1 MKTTTNTTAATA
13 AQTTLNEETT
23 SIATL
28 VPVLAILDSFNH
40 RNKNQHRVA
49 RWWSAFDLLRR
60 AVRRL
65 HDALEAQARHRRAL
79 SFKSKSSSSSSK
91 RSSAAAAAGG
101 KPTSSSAER
110 RQHAL
115 DEDVAARVRVLL
127 DSTIPSSFSAFTQ
140 LAADNQHA
148 ALGLVLLGLLA
159 RINSV
164 VTLLAPAPT
173 PAPRLEKAI
182 PAGDVATTS
191 SSFSTTKSAAAVTVA
206 DERYHQQQQQ
216 QQQQSDSKGLGVAIS
231 RDQLK
236 LAAKPVDHHPSSSVS
251 TLSLSRNVDE
261 ASATVPQKKRKLA
274 SVPPPETK
282 ASKPAKEEKPVKKK
296 KKAKKTDDFSDLFS
310 SLM

>member
-1 MKTTTNTTAATA
+1 MKTTAATA
-13 AQTTLNEETT
+13 AAAAVPPSPDETT
-23 SIATL
+23 PIATL

-60 AVRRL
+60 AIRRL
-65 HDALEAQARHRRAL
+65 HDALEAQACHRRAL
-79 SFKSKSSSSSSK
+79 SFKSSSSSSSLK
-91 RSSAAAAAGG
+91 KNSSSSSSSGSG
-101 KPTSSSAER
+101 KPIVGSAER
-110 RQHAL
+110 RQNAL
-115 DEDVAARVRVLL
+115 DEDVAVRVRMLL

-164 VTLLAPAPT
+164 VTLLAPAPAPAFRSEKTT
-173 PAPRLEKAI
+173 PAGE
-182 PAGDVATTS
+182 VTTTS
-191 SSFSTTKSAAAVTVA
+191 SLSTGKSDAAVAVA
-206 DERYHQQQQQ
+206 DERR
-216 QQQQSDSKGLGVAIS
+216 QQQSDSKGLGVAIS

-236 LAAKPVDHHPSSSVS
+236 LAAKPSDHHHSSS
-251 TLSLSRNVDE
+251 SRNVDE
-261 ASATVPQKKRKLA
+261 LPAAIPPKKRRLTA
-274 SVPPPETK
+274 GPPLQTK

-296 KKAKKTDDFSDLFS
+296 KKSKKTDDFGDLFS

>member
-91 RSSAAAAAGG
+91 RSSAAAAAAGG

-110 RQHAL
+110 RQNAL

-182 PAGDVATTS
+182 PAGDVTTTS

-206 DERYHQQQQQ
+206 DERHQQQ

-236 LAAKPVDHHPSSSVS
+236 LAAKPLDHHPSSSVS

-261 ASATVPQKKRKLA
+261 ASAAVPQKKRKLA

>member
-1 MKTTTNTTAATA
+1 MKTTTTTTAATA
-13 AQTTLNEETT
+13 AQTTPNGETT
-23 SIATL
+23 PIATL

-79 SFKSKSSSSSSK
+79 GFKSKSSSSSSSK
-91 RSSAAAAAGG
+91 KSAAASGG
-101 KPTSSSAER
+101 KPTGSAER
-110 RQHAL
+110 RQNTL
-115 DEDVAARVRVLL
+115 DEDVAARVRMLL
-127 DSTIPSSFSAFTQ
+127 ESTIPSSFSAFTQ

-159 RINSV
+159 RINSA
-164 VTLLAPAPT
+164 VTFLAPT
-173 PAPRLEKAI
+173 PAPAPREKAT
-182 PAGDVATTS
+182 PAGSVTTTS
-191 SSFSTTKSAAAVTVA
+191 LSSSATKIAAAVAVA
-206 DERYHQQQQQ
+206 DERHHQQ

-236 LAAKPVDHHPSSSVS
+236 LAAKPLDHHPSSS
-251 TLSLSRNVDE
+251 RNIDE
-261 ASATVPQKKRKLA
+261 TSPTIPQKKRKLA
-274 SVPPPETK
+274 NVPPLETK
-282 ASKPAKEEKPVKKK
+282 SSKPAKEEKPVKKK

>member
-1 MKTTTNTTAATA
+1 MKTTTTNTIAATA
-13 AQTTLNEETT
+13 AIAPSPDETIP
-23 SIATL
+23 IATL

-65 HDALEAQARHRRAL
+65 HDALEAQGRHRRAL
-79 SFKSKSSSSSSK
+79 SFKSSSSSSSSSSLKKKSSSSSS
-91 RSSAAAAAGG
+91 S
-101 KPTSSSAER
+101 KPIVSSAER
-110 RQHAL
+110 RQNAL
-115 DEDVAARVRVLL
+115 DEDVVARVRMLL

-164 VTLLAPAPT
+164 VTLLAPAPAPT
-173 PAPRLEKAI
+173 PAPRSEKAT
-182 PAGDVATTS
+182 PASEVTTTS
-191 SSFSTTKSAAAVTVA
+191 SLSTGRSDAAVAVA
-206 DERYHQQQQQ
+206 DERQQQQPN
-216 QQQQSDSKGLGVAIS
+216 SRGLGVAIS

-236 LAAKPVDHHPSSSVS
+236 LAAKPSDHNHASSSS
-251 TLSLSRNVDE
+251 SSSSSSSRNVAE
-261 ASATVPQKKRKLA
+261 LTASIPPKKRKLTA
-274 SVPPPETK
+274 GPPLETK
-282 ASKPAKEEKPVKKK
+282 ASKPAKEEKLVKKK
-296 KKAKKTDDFSDLFS
+296 KKSKKTDDFGDLFS